1 MLFRGSPRE
10 LIAQARDHVW
20 LIATAGERPNSGVTI
35 VSTLQ
40 LQDAIQYRVL
50 GAPTGY
56 AAQPI
61 EPSLEDGYM
70 WLMRRITD
78 ARTIG

>member
-1 MLFRGSPRE
+1 MPLPKC
-10 LIAQARDHVW
+10 QP
-20 LIATAGERPNSGVTI
+20 AGERPNSGITI

-56 AAQPI
+56 TAQPI

-70 WLMRRITD
+70 WLMRCITD
-78 ARTIG
+78 AGISG